1 MEKKDIPVE
10 SPEKEQKQ
18 AAEEQ
23 TNIIDEIESLE
34 NENFEEEAAESND
47 EADAQNNEKQN
58 AVDEN
63 SKVAAELSEMKDK
76 YLRLYAE
83 FDNYRKRTLRERE
96 ELIKTAAEGAIK
108 SIIPTLDDFERAIKA
123 AKAANEENSIVEGI
137 VLIYEK
143 MLKTLE
149 QQGLKAMES
158 DAQPFD
164 PDLHEA
170 LTKVPVPSDD
180 MKGKVIET
188 IEKGYYLKEK
198 IIRYAKV
205 VVGQ

>member
-10 SPEKEQKQ
+10 GPEKEQKQ

-23 TNIIDEIESLE
+23 TNIIDETESLE
-34 NENFEEEAAESND
+34 NENFEEESAESND
-47 EADAQNNEKQN
+47 EADAENNEKQN

-63 SKVAAELSEMKDK
+63 SKAAAELSEMKDK

-143 MLKTLE
+143 MLRTLE

-158 DAQPFD
+158 DTQPFD